1 LQISSSNFGGS
12 AIALSGIS
20 WQTYKALMADV
31 GEDRAWRIANKKG
44 VLELRMP
51 WQNNE
56 VPKGMLESLIET
68 IADELAIEVMK
79 LGSLTLEREEL
90 ARAIE
95 PDSCFYIQN
104 ESLVRGKQINLEI
117 DPPPGLAIES
127 DNTRSSLNKYSIY
140 ASLRVPELWWYCK
153 QELQIYHLVTGE
165 YQQADR
171 SLAFPFLPIAEVP
184 QFIEQSKEIG
194 QRSAVHLF
202 RARIREMLIS

>member
-1 LQISSSNFGGS
+1 
-12 AIALSGIS
+12 
-20 WQTYKALMADV
+20 MADV

>member
-1 LQISSSNFGGS
+1 
-12 AIALSGIS
+12 
-20 WQTYKALMADV
+20 MADV

-117 DPPPGLAIES
+117 AAARFS
-127 DNTRSSLNKYSIY
+127 NRVRQYSLVS
-140 ASLRVPELWWYCK
+140 
-153 QELQIYHLVTGE
+153 Q
-165 YQQADR
+165 
-171 SLAFPFLPIAEVP
+171 
-184 QFIEQSKEIG
+184 
-194 QRSAVHLF
+194 
-202 RARIREMLIS
+202 